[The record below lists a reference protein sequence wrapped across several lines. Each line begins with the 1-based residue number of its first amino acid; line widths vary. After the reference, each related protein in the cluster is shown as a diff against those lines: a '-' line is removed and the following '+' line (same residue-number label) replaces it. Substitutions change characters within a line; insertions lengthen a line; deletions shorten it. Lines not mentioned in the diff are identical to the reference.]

1 MDKAEPYP
9 TQSSRNAMTGSTREA
24 LRAGNSEAA
33 IRRATGRSAAAVK
46 ATPYNMS
53 TSGPEEVRQ
62 RLLPRAQRRQLRI
75 QQDRPRRA
83 LRLARKAG
91 RRHRQHRR
99 ALPGDAKDLPREIV
113 PTVAAAVGHMVDAR
127 GRPCL
132 QQAPR
137 ARRPV
142 PR

>member
-33 IRRATGRSAAAVK
+33 IARATGRSAAAEK
-46 ATPYNMS
+46 ATPYNMA

-83 LRLARKAG
+83 LRLAGKAG
-91 RRHRQHRR
+91 RRHRQH
-99 ALPGDAKDLPREIV
+99 G
-113 PTVAAAVGHMVDAR
+113 
-127 GRPCL
+127 
-132 QQAPR
+132 R
-137 ARRPV
+137 ARSPPGEKITPGQTHTPPPPGRAGAA
-142 PR
+142 